1 MHVSDD
7 LELVYLYEQIITE
20 GLEDKIPKL
29 INLVPNN
36 IENKEDYIRWAAET
50 FDPTKNSEYITWVL
64 RMLKSGVISGEED
77 SDKVK
82 ERLLNF
88 TELKRKPQFP
98 KDKRDI
104 NSYKSYGDLAETLD
118 EFQGI
123 KTKGE
128 VKRESLEEGIEFI
141 DSSSGEE
148 GKGTNLY
155 IVTTEEAAAKYFR
168 QTEWCVKDPRF
179 FNNYGPPYYFFTED
193 GEPKTLLHLNSNQ
206 CMDVRDRP
214 TDLDRDEKELMESE
228 KMTNYVMEN
237 DNSDAALSFYTEK
250 VGGGYDDAISNIFWG
265 KIDSLMKGANSELEM
280 FSINEPYSTDDL
292 EYYEPEG
299 YGYIEYDMSPYE
311 DYIND
316 RDFLNALADVLN
328 KFDIYPDEFSYS
340 EPISQDL
347 KGIGFNIRNENNYYR
362 RDSIVDKLESFI
374 RELEGIERNFNIDSF
389 GEHLQEVMI
398 DKGYLSSDWSNF
410 KNKVSLNDIQFKNF
424 ERSGGSTD
432 IFKSNPVDVGSFVKG
447 AKDFTISSDLTK
459 KYRRDQHPYV
469 LVSEFLKPFISR
481 GLEVRITD
489 GAMKMGFSY
498 EPMYEKDKT
507 GREYVRGL
515 KAIKDF
521 DTHFEFYADQIRNFF
536 EKYVTPY
543 LENKADGSDDYNIP
557 SDIKIPLI
565 QIKSRKESGEQM
577 TLDLHEKRIQNY
589 VNCLKLKNW

>member
-1 MHVSDD
+1 MSADNY
-7 LELVYLYEQIITE
+7 ELIYLYEQIITE

-29 INLVPNN
+29 INLVANN
-36 IENKEDYIRWAAET
+36 IENKEEYIRWAAET
-50 FDPTKNSEYITWVL
+50 FDPTKNSEYITWIL
-64 RMLKSGVISGEED
+64 RMLKKGIINGEED

-82 ERLLNF
+82 ERLLTF

-104 NSYKSYGDLAETLD
+104 NVYKTYGDLAETLD
-118 EFQGI
+118 EYQGI

-155 IVTTEEAAAKYFR
+155 IVTTEEAAAKHFR
-168 QTEWCVKDPRF
+168 QTDWCVKDPRF

-214 TDLDRDEKELMESE
+214 TDLDREEKELMESE

-265 KIDSLMKGANSELEM
+265 KIDSLMKEANSELEM
-280 FSINEPYSTDDL
+280 FTIDEPYTYGEEF
-292 EYYEPEG
+292 EYYEPSA
-299 YGYIEYDMSPYE
+299 YGYIKYDMSPYDE
-311 DYIND
+311 YKND
-316 RDFLNALADVLN
+316 RDFLNVLADVLN
-328 KFDIYPDEFSYS
+328 KFDIYPEEFAYS
-340 EPISQDL
+340 EPILDDL
-347 KGIGFNIRNENNYYR
+347 EGIRFGIKYENSYYT

-374 RELEGIERNFNIDSF
+374 RELESIERRFDIESF

-398 DKGYLSSDWSNF
+398 DKGYLSSDWGNF
-410 KNKVSLNDIQFKNF
+410 KNRVSLDDIQFKNF
-424 ERSGGSTD
+424 GRVGSTD
-432 IFKSNPVDVGSFVKG
+432 IFKTERVDVGSFVRS
-447 AKDFTISSDLTK
+447 ARDYTINSDLTK

-481 GLEVRITD
+481 GLEVKIEE
-489 GAMKMGFSY
+489 GAMMVSFSY
-498 EPMYEKDKT
+498 EPMYEADKT

-515 KAIKDF
+515 KAIRDF
-521 DTHFEFYADQIRNFF
+521 DTHFEFYVNQIRNFF

-543 LENKADGSDDYNIP
+543 LENKTDGSDEYNIP
-557 SDIKIPLI
+557 PDIKIPLI
-565 QIKSRKESGEQM
+565 QIKSRKESGGQM

-589 VNCLKLKNW
+589 VDCLKLKIW